1 MRSGLYPLYDGCSS
15 SDLCRLCQFAT
26 IRLVPVTAGL
36 PAAAAGGQRTITPA
50 GQSRTASGTL
60 PAVSIPLSA
69 AAPKAIWPGVGLRVA
84 ARGGD
89 KHVDLLA
96 DECRKL
102 ARSESIDCL
111 QHPRIHPLRRV
122 PRE

>member
-26 IRLVPVTAGL
+26 ILLVAVTAGL
-36 PAAAAGGQRTITPA
+36 PAAAAGRQRTITPA

-69 AAPKAIWPGVGLRVA
+69 AAPKAIWPEVGLRVA
-84 ARGGD
+84 ASRLGAAINTSTCWPTNAGNWLGA
-89 KHVDLLA
+89 KA
-96 DECRKL
+96 
-102 ARSESIDCL
+102 
-111 QHPRIHPLRRV
+111 
-122 PRE
+122 